1 MEIIHINKAKRELSH
16 LLENASEFQI
26 AKLYNLVFNK
36 DVTFTGVKNEM
47 DFDNESKNT
56 GYEYMTESERY
67 EMECE
72 EKGLL

>member
-1 MEIIHINKAKRELSH
+1 MEIIHINKARRELLH
-16 LLENASEFQI
+16 LMKNASELQI

-36 DVTFTGVKNEM
+36 DVTFTGVE
-47 DFDNESKNT
+47 DETGFDNSGYES